1 MALPA
6 IGDGEQIGDGNL
18 NETLNVGRATQ
29 PVQFGGTGG
38 SVGFYGQ
45 TPVVQRATAAS
56 HTTIATT
63 VAVSTLTTG
72 STSTWG
78 YASSSQ
84 ANSITAAV
92 AEIQATLVAIGI
104 WAA

>member
-1 MALPA
+1 MSNPGAA
-6 IGDGEQIGDGNL
+6 S
-18 NETLNVGRATQ
+18 TTTATFVG
-29 PVQFGGTGG
+29 GG
-38 SVGFYGQ
+38 SPFYVGDSPGDYVGMYGA

-63 VAVSTLTTG
+63 VAVSTTSAIWG
-72 STSTWG
+72 FSTST
-78 YASSSQ
+78 Q
-84 ANSITAAV
+84 ANNAIAAI